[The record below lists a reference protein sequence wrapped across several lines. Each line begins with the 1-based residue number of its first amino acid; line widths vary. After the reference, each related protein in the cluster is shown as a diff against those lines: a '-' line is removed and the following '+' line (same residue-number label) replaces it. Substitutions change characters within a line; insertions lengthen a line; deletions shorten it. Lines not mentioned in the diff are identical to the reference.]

1 MKRIVSRVLPDG
13 SIRNVQPYHVCL
25 EGLEDAVLCRDDE
38 DYDAFVKIIAVA
50 ARRKNVVV
58 VIYAVVSNH
67 CHVTVLSPCQDDADA
82 YGEEIKR
89 MASMWISR
97 RYGERKILRR
107 THMKAPLLDS
117 DWYTR
122 NTLAY
127 VPRNALD
134 NGCNVNDY
142 PWSGYQAMFRKEKV
156 DNSPSY
162 GKGPPWRVRE
172 MTRREHRAY
181 FHTGD
186 DLSDVP
192 WIIDSDGHLIPD
204 SFCDT
209 EYLEQAF
216 NQDQAFFIRI
226 IGTLNVAEMRE
237 KLVDAPRTLLP
248 DSEAFHDAA
257 DISRRWF
264 GLELPALS
272 RIQKMRIIPYFHRTR
287 KTTVAQLARI
297 FTLKREEVRTILFP
311 GKAPA

>member
-1 MKRIVSRVLPDG
+1 MRRIVSRVLPDG
-13 SIRNVQPYHVCL
+13 SIRNVQPYHVCM

-50 ARRKNVVV
+50 ARRKNVIV

-67 CHVTVLSPCQDDADA
+67 CHVTILSQCQADADA
-82 YGEEIKR
+82 YGEEVKR

-107 THMKAPLLDS
+107 TDMKAPLLDS
-117 DWYTR
+117 DWYIR

-142 PWSGYQAMFRKEKV
+142 PWSGYRAMFRKEKV
-156 DNSPSY
+156 KSAPY
-162 GKGPPWRVRE
+162 GKGPPWRVRD
-172 MTRREHRAY
+172 MSRREHRAF

-186 DLSDVP
+186 DLSGVP
-192 WIIDSDGHLIPD
+192 WLIDAEWRLMPE
-204 SFCDT
+204 SFCDA

-216 NQDQAFFIRI
+216 NHDQAYFIRT
-226 IGTLNVAEMRE
+226 IGTLNVAEIRE
-237 KLVDAPRTLLP
+237 KLVDAPRTMRP
-248 DSEAFHDAA
+248 DSEAFNDAA
-257 DISRRWF
+257 ETARRWF

-272 RIQKMRIIPYFHRTR
+272 RIQKMRLLPYFHRTR

-297 FTLKREEVRTILFP
+297 FGMKREEVRAILFP
-311 GKAPA
+311 AKKRE